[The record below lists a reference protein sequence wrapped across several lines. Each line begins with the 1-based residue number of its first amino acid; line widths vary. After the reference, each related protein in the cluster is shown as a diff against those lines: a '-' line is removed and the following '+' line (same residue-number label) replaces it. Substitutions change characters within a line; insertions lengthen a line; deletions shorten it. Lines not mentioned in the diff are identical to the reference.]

1 MVGDMMDRYFRTA
14 FRINKREKIR
24 DKGTGWEALLFCLI
38 EV

>member
-24 DKGTGWEALLFCLI
+24 DKGSGREALLFCLI